1 MNFKKFFILFLL
13 VANIIFAL
21 EISPLMYEQ
30 RIDTDG
36 GYREFVIKNSG
47 DKTLRYKVSIYPGI
61 SHRDM
66 SKWME
71 VSPKIL
77 NIKPGTEGVLKVYA
91 KAPNGIEPGEYSFV
105 LSLKMVDLPKLPGDI
120 KTVEPVAKINFDFR
134 LEYLGYAG
142 NLSPDI
148 NLINPK
154 LKENSDGTVNFSTK
168 LKNNTE
174 KRGIFYGVE
183 IIGRQGLIHRIE
195 NRLSKKSETDISV
208 NLDKSI
214 KKSDITGVILRNYED
229 NKELQSL
236 KLN

>member
-1 MNFKKFFILFLL
+1 MNFKKFLILFFL

-30 RIDTDG
+30 RIDADG

-91 KAPNGIEPGEYSFV
+91 KAPNSIEPGEYSFT

-120 KTVEPVAKINFDFR
+120 KTVDPVAKINFDFR

-148 NLINPK
+148 KLINPK

-174 KRGIFYGVE
+174 KRGVFYGVE

-208 NLDKSI
+208 NLDKLI

>member
-1 MNFKKFFILFLL
+1 
-13 VANIIFAL
+13 
-21 EISPLMYEQ
+21 
-30 RIDTDG
+30 
-36 GYREFVIKNSG
+36 
-47 DKTLRYKVSIYPGI
+47 
-61 SHRDM
+61 
-66 SKWME
+66 
-71 VSPKIL
+71 
-77 NIKPGTEGVLKVYA
+77 
-91 KAPNGIEPGEYSFV
+91 
-105 LSLKMVDLPKLPGDI
+105 LKMVDLPKLPGDI

-174 KRGIFYGVE
+174 KRGLFYGVE